1 MIECIAMKSRYNPK
15 VSIIAAMAENRVIGR
30 DNALPWRLPADLQH
44 FKALTVG
51 KPIIMGRKTWESLP
65 GLLPDRLHIVVTN
78 NQQYQATGCSVVNSL
93 DAALDAAGEV
103 PEIMVVGGAQLYQQS
118 LPLAQRIYLTLVHT
132 VVEGDTMFPELDLNV
147 WHELGREQHPSD
159 EKNPYAY
166 TFLTMQRTA

>member
-65 GLLPDRLHIVVTN
+65 GLLPDRPHIVVTN
-78 NQQYQATGCSVVNSL
+78 NQQYRATGCSVVNSL

-103 PEIMVVGGAQLYQQS
+103 PEIMVVGGALLYQQS

-132 VVEGDTMFPELDLNV
+132 VVEGDALFPELDLDV
-147 WHELGREQHPSD
+147 WHEQGREQHPSD
-159 EKNPYAY
+159 DKNPYAY